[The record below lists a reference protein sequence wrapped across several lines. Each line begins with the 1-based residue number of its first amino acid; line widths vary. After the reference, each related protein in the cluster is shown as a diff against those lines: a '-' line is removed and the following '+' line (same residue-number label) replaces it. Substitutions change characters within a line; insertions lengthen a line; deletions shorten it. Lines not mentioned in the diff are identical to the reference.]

1 MFDNLLA
8 VGSTRAD
15 RELSRLRMAYTA
27 AALDLARAMRAF
39 HDAGV
44 PLAPRTGAEL
54 EPWTAEQV
62 RAVVGAASAWHRLV
76 VTRREYD
83 RSLPEVRRYLGR
95 LPRAPHPRTPGT

>member
-1 MFDNLLA
+1 MFDTLFI

-39 HDAGV
+39 HGAGV
-44 PLAPRTGAEL
+44 PLEPRTGAEL

-62 RAVVGAASAWHRLV
+62 RVVVAAANAWHRLV

-83 RSLPEVRRYLGR
+83 RSLPELRRYLGGLR
-95 LPRAPHPRTPGT
+95 RHRE